1 MSQQV
6 PSYSPKKLDF
16 TNFQILE
23 APSMSTAPLA
33 CSLCFQFRNS
43 LLGRT
48 GSYEYRRDVC
58 FVKDGFVGKLSG
70 RGKTRKPSEAQ
81 TLPFGNSVP
90 GNICVC
96 IFHERNYEDSLVCC
110 FRARLPDRSLVL
122 VAFLHELVM

>member
-58 FVKDGFVGKLSG
+58 FIKDGYVGKLSG
-70 RGKTRKPSEAQ
+70 RGKTRKPSEPKRFLSETVCLAIFVYAFFTRGTTK
-81 TLPFGNSVP
+81 TLW
-90 GNICVC
+90 
-96 IFHERNYEDSLVCC
+96 Y
-110 FRARLPDRSLVL
+110 
-122 VAFLHELVM
+122 VAFVHVCPIDP